1 MYINIQQLISIL
13 QKSQP
18 AVHSKIAH
26 EATLL
31 QSRIE
36 DLHKHVFN
44 KLLAEV
50 DIKIVLENINKIQ
63 PKAVIT
69 NQVALIG
76 TLGTFT

>member
-18 AVHSKIAH
+18 AVHSKIAY